1 MAPHEV
7 SEAHTPARAGHYLR
21 QPTGYRAFIPEPLPP
36 APPIRF
42 DDELLVLLSSADR
55 ALGRL
60 DGASELLPNPD
71 LFVYM
76 YVRREAVLSSQIEGT
91 QASLVDLLQFESE
104 PARAQIPEDSAEVA
118 NYVRAMS
125 FGLQRL
131 EQLPISL
138 RLIREIHGVLLED
151 VRGAERTPGEFRTSQ
166 NWIGPAGSSLAQ
178 ATYVPPPPSE
188 MQRALGELESFL
200 HGHDALPTLVKV
212 GLVHAQFESIH
223 PFLDGNGRV
232 GRLLVTF
239 LFCEAGILKRP
250 LLYLSYYLR
259 SHRTEYYERLQG
271 VRDRGDWEGWL
282 RFFLEGVRLVSA
294 EATDTARQLIALRER
309 HRDLLT
315 QSVGRR
321 AGNALKLLESMYVGP
336 ALGVRDAEERTGLS
350 YQKANSLVAAFEELG
365 LLTEITGRKR
375 DRLFIYEP
383 YLDLFRD
390 PDIED

>member
-1 MAPHEV
+1 M
-7 SEAHTPARAGHYLR
+7 SEGQTSARPRSGHYVR
-21 QPTGYRAFIPEPLPP
+21 QPTGYRAFVPEPLPP
-36 APPIRF
+36 TPPLRLE
-42 DDELLVLLSSADR
+42 DELLVLLSSADR

-104 PARAQIPEDSAEVA
+104 RARVQIPEDSAEVA
-118 NYVRAMS
+118 NYVRAMN

-138 RLIREIHGVLLED
+138 RLIREIHGLLLED

-166 NWIGPAGSSLAQ
+166 NWTGPAGSSLAQ

-212 GLVHAQFESIH
+212 ALVHAQFESIH

-239 LFCEAGILKRP
+239 LLCEAGILKRP

-259 SHRTEYYERLQG
+259 SHRSEYYERLQG
-271 VRDRGDWEGWL
+271 VRDHGDWEGWL

-315 QSVGRR
+315 QAVGRR

-336 ALGVRDAEERTGLS
+336 VLGVRDAEERTGLS

-383 YLDLFRD
+383 YLDLF
-390 PDIED
+390 PEPTIED

>member
-1 MAPHEV
+1 M
-7 SEAHTPARAGHYLR
+7 SEGQTSARPRSGHYVR
-21 QPTGYRAFIPEPLPP
+21 QPTGYRAFVPEPLPP
-36 APPIRF
+36 TPPLRLE
-42 DDELLVLLSSADR
+42 DELLVLLSSADR

-104 PARAQIPEDSAEVA
+104 RARVQIPEDSAEVA
-118 NYVRAMS
+118 NYVRAMN

-138 RLIREIHGVLLED
+138 RLIREIHGLLLED

-166 NWIGPAGSSLAQ
+166 NWTGPAGSSLAQ

-212 GLVHAQFESIH
+212 ALVHAQFESIH

-239 LFCEAGILKRP
+239 LLCEAGILKRP

-259 SHRTEYYERLQG
+259 SHRSEYYERLQG
-271 VRDRGDWEGWL
+271 VRDHGDWEGWL

-294 EATDTARQLIALRER
+294 EATDTARQLIVLRER

-336 ALGVRDAEERTGLS
+336 VLGVRDAEERTGLS

-383 YLDLFRD
+383 YLDLF
-390 PDIED
+390 PEPTIED

>member
-1 MAPHEV
+1 M
-7 SEAHTPARAGHYLR
+7 
-21 QPTGYRAFIPEPLPP
+21 
-36 APPIRF
+36 
-42 DDELLVLLSSADR
+42 
-55 ALGRL
+55 
-60 DGASELLPNPD
+60 
-71 LFVYM
+71 
-76 YVRREAVLSSQIEGT
+76 
-91 QASLVDLLQFESE
+91 
-104 PARAQIPEDSAEVA
+104 
-118 NYVRAMS
+118 
-125 FGLQRL
+125 
-131 EQLPISL
+131 
-138 RLIREIHGVLLED
+138 
-151 VRGAERTPGEFRTSQ
+151 
-166 NWIGPAGSSLAQ
+166 
-178 ATYVPPPPSE
+178 
-188 MQRALGELESFL
+188 
-200 HGHDALPTLVKV
+200 
-212 GLVHAQFESIH
+212 HAQFESIH

-294 EATDTARQLIALRER
+294 EATDTARQFIALRER

-336 ALGVRDAEERTGLS
+336 ALGVHDAEERTGLS